1 MPATHELIQVQTAS
15 GGGSTTALEFTAI
28 PQTFTDLELVWSLKY
43 NSYNPTSAS
52 YSNTFWR
59 VNGDSTSSVYP
70 FMYGGMMYGS
80 GSARYYYNASTSF
93 EILSGIGSTNT
104 PQSACGRMMIF
115 DYTNTATTG
124 KSIQSRHSCIQYS
137 GNSYDRSHMM
147 QSGNLNI
154 AAAVTSIKVIT
165 YNGNYIKDDSNIR
178 LYGIDRTA

>member
-15 GGGSTTALEFTAI
+15 GGSTAALEFTGI
-28 PQTFTDLELVWSLKY
+28 PQTFTDLELVWSFKY
-43 NSYNPTSAS
+43 DPYNPTSAS

-70 FMYGGMMYGS
+70 FMYGGMVYAS
-80 GSARYYYNASTSF
+80 GSARWYESVSTSF
-93 EILSGIGSTNT
+93 IIQSGIGSANT

-154 AAAVTSIKVIT
+154 AAAVTSIKVTT
-165 YNGNYIKDDSNIR
+165 YNSNTMKNDSNIR

>member
-1 MPATHELIQVQTAS
+1 MPATHELIQVKTAS
-15 GGGSTTALEFTAI
+15 GGSTAALEFTGI
-28 PQTFTDLELVWSLKY
+28 PQTFTDLELVWSFKY
-43 NSYNPTSAS
+43 DPYNPTSAS

-70 FMYGGMMYGS
+70 FMYGGMVYAS
-80 GSARYYYNASTSF
+80 GSARWYESVSTSF
-93 EILSGIGSTNT
+93 IIQSGIGSANT

-154 AAAVTSIKVIT
+154 AAAVTSIKVTT
-165 YNGNYIKDDSNIR
+165 YNSNTMKNDSNIR

>member
-15 GGGSTTALEFTAI
+15 GGSTAALEFTGI
-28 PQTFTDLELVWSLKY
+28 PQTFTDLELVWSFKY
-43 NSYNPTSAS
+43 DPYNPTSAS

-59 VNGDSTSSVYP
+59 VNGSSTTSVYP
-70 FMYGGMMYGS
+70 FMYGGMVYAS
-80 GSARYYYNASTSF
+80 GSARWYESVSTSF
-93 EILSGIGSTNT
+93 IIQSGIGSANT

-154 AAAVTSIKVIT
+154 AAAVTSIKVTT
-165 YNGNYIKDDSNIR
+165 YNSNTMKNDSNIR